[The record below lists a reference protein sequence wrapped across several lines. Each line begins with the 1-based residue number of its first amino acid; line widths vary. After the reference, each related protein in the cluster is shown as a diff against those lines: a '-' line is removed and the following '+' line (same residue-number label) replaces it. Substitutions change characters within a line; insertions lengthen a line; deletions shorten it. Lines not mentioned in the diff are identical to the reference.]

1 MSVHKRVS
9 GAGRVGW
16 QVRWSESGRGS
27 AQRSRT
33 FVTKRD
39 AQLFEAD
46 LRRTVQLGA
55 HAPVEPSADRLGVW
69 LDTWLARGKGDWAR
83 TTHAGRRSHVSKW
96 VTPYIADVRL
106 KALGPSRLM
115 EWREQIRTDGCNA
128 KQANAVMRTLSAA
141 LAVAVDAGKLPTNP
155 AAGIKRLSVDTIR
168 RDALSADQA
177 EAIRAALPT
186 QRDQGDR

>member
-1 MSVHKRVS
+1 VSVHKRVS

-83 TTHAGRRSHVSKW
+83 TTHAGRRSHLAKW
-96 VTPYIADVRL
+96 VTPYLADVRL
-106 KALGPSRLM
+106 KALGPARLL

-141 LAVAVDAGKLPTNP
+141 LAAAVDAGKLPTNP